1 LFFILRG
8 ILATVIGLNKNQD
21 AADGDMEFGRV
32 YKRLLMA
39 DGNMQSRPSGEY
51 AVEDEK
57 V

>member
-1 LFFILRG
+1 MTELDR
-8 ILATVIGLNKNQD
+8 NQD

-39 DGNMQSRPSGEY
+39 DGNMQSRQSGEY
-51 AVEDEK
+51 AAEEEK